1 MSRLIWSRS
10 ALGDVQPLHR
20 FLVSKNPDA
29 ARRSIVAIRRGVRIL
44 AALPASGRPVED
56 MEVEYRELVIE
67 FGDSGY
73 VVLYRYDGATAV
85 ILAVRHQKEAGY

>member
-10 ALGDVQPLHR
+10 ALGDVQRLHR
-20 FLVSKNPDA
+20 FLVSRNPDA
-29 ARRSIVAIRRGVRIL
+29 ARRAIVAIRRGVRIL
-44 AALPASGRPVED
+44 AALPASGRPAED

-73 VVLYRYDGATAV
+73 AV
-85 ILAVRHQKEAGY
+85 PPTPLPHAPRTPR